1 MNMDNR
7 QVSSMG
13 MITFITG
20 FFVITNFLFSGKA
33 LATQPGGWHIG
44 DRIVKLSAPSAIN
57 TVDVKPG
64 PNTIVVAVIDSG
76 VIDSH
81 PSLQGVLLP
90 GYDMISSDRNLRRGR
105 SHDYSPDPR
114 NSKCGERL
122 VSSSFRTHGT
132 EVASLIAA
140 NGQNGM
146 KGINPSA
153 KIVPIRAFGACGM
166 SINDMIDSI
175 KWAAGI
181 SVPNLPKN
189 PNPARIINISISG
202 GSKHCSARLQETI
215 DLVMEKKI
223 FVVAAAGNNFNRPLE
238 EPANCKGVI
247 SVGSVSADNRV
258 ERYSALDSRTVI
270 YAPGGGQRIKSDSTW
285 AVNKLRVATFEPT
298 VVGGESPVV
307 KEAAVGTSFAAPVV
321 TGYIALWLSY
331 HPNQTPKDW
340 MAMLPS
346 IQRPVPTVEKC
357 PQCIPTSLVSN
368 LQSRNK

>member
-1 MNMDNR
+1 MMDQR
-7 QVSSMG
+7 RFLKSMIAC
-13 MITFITG
+13 ITKISLVTFAAA
-20 FFVITNFLFSGKA
+20 SGTTFAK
-33 LATQPGGWHIG
+33 QQGGWHIG

-57 TVDVKPG
+57 TIHVKPG
-64 PNTIVVAVIDSG
+64 PHKIVVAVIDSG
-76 VIDSH
+76 VMASH
-81 PSLQGVLLP
+81 PSLQGTLLP
-90 GYDMISSDRNLRRGR
+90 GYDMISGDRNIRKGR
-105 SHDYSPDPR
+105 STDFSPDPR

-146 KGINPSA
+146 TGINPAA

-181 SVPNLPKN
+181 NVPNLPPN

-202 GSKHCSARLQETI
+202 GSRSCSPRLQETI
-215 DLVMEKKI
+215 NLVMQKNI

-238 EPANCKGVI
+238 EPANCQGVI
-247 SVGSVSADNRV
+247 SVGAVSADNRI

-270 YAPGGGQRIKSDSTW
+270 YAPGGGQRIKTDSNW
-285 AVNKLRVATFEPT
+285 AINKLRVATFEPT
-298 VVGGESPVV
+298 VVGGEAAVV
-307 KEAAVGTSFAAPVV
+307 KETAVGTSFAAPVV
-321 TGYIALWLSY
+321 SGYIALWLSY

-346 IQRPVPTVEKC
+346 IQRPVPNVEKC
-357 PQCIPTSLVSN
+357 PQCTPTSLVSN
-368 LQSRNK
+368 LHSRAK